1 MGNAE
6 NTYLSLMTS
15 KERLRCFE
23 DLLSHPIPALVIARN
38 LEPFPECLEAAEKF
52 DRTVLRTDQET
63 GDILSNLTA
72 SLRHYLSPR
81 VTRHGVF
88 VEVYGEGVLLM
99 GESGVGKSEAAIE
112 LIKRGHRLVADDAV
126 EIRRVS
132 SDQLIGSAPELLRY
146 YMEMRGIGVID
157 VRQLFGM
164 SAVKDSQEVNLIIN
178 LEQWQEGV
186 IYDRMGLEDLYTS
199 LLDVQIP
206 TLTVPIKPGRSL
218 SVIIEVAA
226 LNNRQKKMGVNAALE
241 FTNRINDHFEQQM
254 ALDEDLYLGG
264 DTTI

>member
-1 MGNAE
+1 
-6 NTYLSLMTS
+6 
-15 KERLRCFE
+15 
-23 DLLSHPIPALVIARN
+23 
-38 LEPFPECLEAAEKF
+38 
-52 DRTVLRTDQET
+52 
-63 GDILSNLTA
+63 
-72 SLRHYLSPR
+72 
-81 VTRHGVF
+81 
-88 VEVYGEGVLLM
+88 
-99 GESGVGKSEAAIE
+99 
-112 LIKRGHRLVADDAV
+112 
-126 EIRRVS
+126 
-132 SDQLIGSAPELLRY
+132 
-146 YMEMRGIGVID
+146 MRGIGVID